1 MSYLDFLQLSPGLAV
16 EVVKSLYIRLFLCI
30 SRPKSGSSPYHFVI
44 ISMLSSSIVS
54 GGTLMELLIH
64 VHWSDT
70 YGKRGALLAL
80 SFQSFFQ
87 EENVVFSELRGFD
100 GLGHF
105 NLF

>member
-64 VHWSDT
+64 VHWSGT
-70 YGKRGALLAL
+70 YGKRGALLAFI
-80 SFQSFFQ
+80 SIFFFQ
-87 EENVVFSELRGFD
+87 EVNVVLRGLD
-100 GLGHF
+100 GLVHF